1 MYNESQWSPKTKWDR
16 IDFHCINQT
25 VLRNIFH
32 FIANIFINIFL
43 LSSTEERVI
52 QFWKRQEGE
61 EMMTKLSLSDID
73 SLEVQCSDAK
83 DKRYH
88 EVHCMLSRH
97 S

>member
-1 MYNESQWSPKTKWDR
+1 
-16 IDFHCINQT
+16 
-25 VLRNIFH
+25 
-32 FIANIFINIFL
+32 
-43 LSSTEERVI
+43 
-52 QFWKRQEGE
+52 
-61 EMMTKLSLSDID
+61 MMTKLSLSDID